1 MRCTPTLDF
10 NTESHCAHSWR
21 RIKAWM
27 DMCVV
32 SHQGVVGQRWADV
45 DDELNE
51 AKLSRLKNK
60 SQHFPLYI
68 LLSPKI
74 WIYWRQK
81 FPKSKQASTNW
92 VTDKIHLVWLVSNFI
107 SLTRYKTFSLSTEKK
122 KNAHS
127 PLNIKPKIHRYRV

>member
-1 MRCTPTLDF
+1 
-10 NTESHCAHSWR
+10 
-21 RIKAWM
+21 M

-81 FPKSKQASTNW
+81 FPRANGQAQIELLIKYILY
-92 VTDKIHLVWLVSNFI
+92 D
-107 SLTRYKTFSLSTEKK
+107 LSVILF
-122 KNAHS
+122 H
-127 PLNIKPKIHRYRV
+127 